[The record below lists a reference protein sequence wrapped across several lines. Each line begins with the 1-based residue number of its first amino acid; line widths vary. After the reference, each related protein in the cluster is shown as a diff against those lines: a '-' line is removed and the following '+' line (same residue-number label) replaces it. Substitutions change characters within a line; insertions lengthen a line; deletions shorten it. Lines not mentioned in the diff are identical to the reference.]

1 MAEEKICGVCEK
13 NPATRNCSQCGIPLC
28 EECTKKVKLKTGDLS
43 EQVAGYG
50 ITSGVSL
57 STLRSG
63 EVTKYLCKKCYR
75 DLDIDMI

>member
-1 MAEEKICGVCEK
+1 MAKEKICGVCGK
-13 NPATRNCSQCGIPLC
+13 NPATRNCSHCSIPLC

-63 EVTKYLCKKCYR
+63 EVTKYLCKKCYKN
-75 DLDIDMI
+75 LDVDMI